1 MIECALLN
9 RLRGTGVIKHFGTI
23 RIGEIKIWKLT
34 IPKIEFEIN
43 LVWNHIYGLY
53 LALIVGLLS
62 MNVYAGLLT
71 LVAYLVGES
80 KGWGEWIG
88 ALTTDDVKDKEWLN
102 KQYEDNEGKKFPF
115 IHQIANFIEPE
126 VSLFGTIEDKI
137 KQYMKYATVALV
149 IRGFYWWILVY
160 AVMFGFGLINLVELI
175 LIPLAL
181 GVSFPLACEIGKNL
195 KYNGKFGIINYSR
208 GWENQELV
216 YGFMQGV
223 CLWYVIIGVV
233 YG

>member
-1 MIECALLN
+1 MIECSILN
-9 RLRGTGVIKHFGTI
+9 RLRGTGLIKHFGTLNV
-23 RIGEIKIWKLT
+23 GSYKVEVK
-34 IPKIEFEIN
+34 
-43 LVWNHIYGLY
+43 LVWNHVYGLY

-71 LVAYLVGES
+71 LAAYLVGES

-88 ALTTDDVKDKEWLN
+88 ALTRWESKDKQWLN

-115 IHQIANFIEPE
+115 VHQLANLIEPE
-126 VSLFGTIEDKI
+126 ISLLEAIEDKI
-137 KQYMKYATVALV
+137 KQYLRYATVALV

-181 GVSFPLACEIGKNL
+181 GVSFPLACYIGKNL

-216 YGFMQGV
+216 YGFMQGIA
-223 CLWYVIIGVV
+223 LWYVILGVIW
-233 YG
+233 

>member
-1 MIECALLN
+1 MIECSILN
-9 RLRGTGVIKHFGTI
+9 RLRGTGLIKHFGTLNV
-23 RIGEIKIWKLT
+23 GSYKVEVK
-34 IPKIEFEIN
+34 
-43 LVWNHIYGLY
+43 LVWNHVYGLY

-71 LVAYLVGES
+71 LAAYLVGES

-88 ALTTDDVKDKEWLN
+88 ALTRWEYKDEQWLN

-115 IHQIANFIEPE
+115 VHQLASLIEPE
-126 VSLFGTIEDKI
+126 ISLLEAIEDKI

-181 GVSFPLACEIGKNL
+181 GLSFPLACYIGKNL

-216 YGFMQGV
+216 YGFMQGIAV
-223 CLWYVIIGVV
+223 WYVILGVIW
-233 YG
+233 